1 MKLYTILSRDVQ
13 ATVLWAQR
21 KNYIFLTVCVEDCK
35 DPKVD
40 ITEDKFTFRGIGGT
54 DKTPHHCEIEFY
66 EKVDPNSVRRI
77 ISDRQLE
84 FVINK
89 LNNDGAFWPRL
100 MKNKGRHWWCK
111 VDFNKWRDEDDVSL
125 DGDANQDFD
134 FSKYAET
141 MHDDK
146 VNAEFGKFSDSD
158 DEELPELGTD
168 DATSIESHIN
178 LTLYMIRSL
187 FIDLMMWNKLL
198 NEARLSVC
206 RMSRYVGQP
215 SPVSHPQLI
224 GVGCVTPG
232 ILKTEYA
239 ERRAKFWSSVWKHAQ
254 ANNTNMNSCVV
265 LIPAASVRFCAPD
278 VPHVF
283 RQESNFFYLCGF
295 QEPDS
300 LLLLYGKSEEAHR
313 SVLFVQERNPHKE
326 LWEGTLAGCDG
337 AKWLTDVDWAT
348 VHDDFTKFFEEYL
361 LANGQARSTMMYS
374 VVSDLSA
381 ANPCYKKALEIAK
394 NLAIYGESALELIH
408 RLRWI
413 KSSAEVELMRKAC
426 SIGSEAL
433 AETMRYTR
441 HCRNENVLVAKMDLE
456 LRLRGAKQLAYP
468 PVVAGGPRANII
480 HYLDANQ
487 IIEEND
493 LILMD
498 VGCEVG
504 GYVSDITRTWPVS
517 GVFSKP
523 QSILYDLLYDCQCKL
538 IDGIAQ
544 RRLVTL
550 REAYLEMMSLL
561 RTELQNAGLLS
572 DKLTAQQAFNAV
584 DQICP
589 HHVGHYLGL
598 DVHDTHTVPKDIP
611 FQTGVVITV
620 EPGLYFPSDCVVVPE
635 EFRGIGMRIEDDV
648 LVTSAG
654 VEICLIS
661 IDHFLIE
668 SIWLSVMNENMHRTE
683 KNKKPLCSYCKKSI
697 ENNEAAF
704 AFDRIYHRDHII
716 CSSCKM
722 HLNGGEMC
730 ELQDGKILCLNCDKK
745 LKCEACEL
753 PLDLRTVYAMGKRWH
768 QECFTCSVCGEPFLN
783 WQYLIYNQKPYCVR
797 HYPYRA
803 ASPKY

>member
-1 MKLYTILSRDVQ
+1 LMML
-13 ATVLWAQR
+13 
-21 KNYIFLTVCVEDCK
+21 
-35 DPKVD
+35 
-40 ITEDKFTFRGIGGT
+40 
-54 DKTPHHCEIEFY
+54 
-66 EKVDPNSVRRI
+66 
-77 ISDRQLE
+77 
-84 FVINK
+84 NK
-89 LNNDGAFWPRL
+89 LLNG
-100 MKNKGRHWWCK
+100 
-111 VDFNKWRDEDDVSL
+111 
-125 DGDANQDFD
+125 
-134 FSKYAET
+134 Y
-141 MHDDK
+141 
-146 VNAEFGKFSDSD
+146 
-158 DEELPELGTD
+158 
-168 DATSIESHIN
+168 
-178 LTLYMIRSL
+178 
-187 FIDLMMWNKLL
+187 L

-215 SPVSHPQLI
+215 SPISHPQLI

-239 ERRAKFWSSVWKHAQ
+239 ERRAKFWSSIWKHAQ
-254 ANNTNMNSCVV
+254 TNHTNMNNCVV
-265 LIPAASVRFCAPD
+265 LIPAASVRYCAPD

-300 LLLLYGKSEEAHR
+300 LLLLYGKTEEAHR
-313 SVLFVQERNPHKE
+313 SVLFVQQRSPHKE
-326 LWEGTLAGCDG
+326 LWEGSLAGCDG

-361 LANGQARSTMMYS
+361 LANGQARSTVMYS

-381 ANPCYKKALEIAK
+381 ANPCYKKALEIAG

-426 SIGSEAL
+426 LIGCEAL
-433 AETMRYTR
+433 ADTMRYTR
-441 HCRNENVLVAKMDLE
+441 HCRDENVLVAKMDLE

-468 PVVAGGPRANII
+468 PVVAGGSRANII

-487 IIEEND
+487 TVEEND

-538 IDGIAQ
+538 IDRIDQ

-550 REAYLEMMSLL
+550 REAYLEMMALL
-561 RTELQNAGLLS
+561 SAELQNVGLLS
-572 DKLTAQQAFNAV
+572 GELTAQEAFNAV

-598 DVHDTHTVPKDIP
+598 DVHDTHTVPKDVP

-620 EPGLYFPSDCVVVPE
+620 EPGLYFPSDCVDVPE

-648 LVTSAG
+648 LVTSTG
-654 VEICLIS
+654 VDVLTDRCPKSKNDLQACIKLKI
-661 IDHFLIE
+661 
-668 SIWLSVMNENMHRTE
+668 MNENMHTTE
-683 KNKKPLCSYCKKSI
+683 KNKKPICSYCKKSI

-704 AFDRIYHRDHII
+704 AFDRIYHLDHII
-716 CSSCKM
+716 CSSCKK

-730 ELQDGKILCLNCDKK
+730 ELQDGKIICLNCDKK

-753 PLDLRTVYAMGKRWH
+753 PLDVRTVYAMGKRWH
-768 QECFTCSVCGEPFLN
+768 EECFTCSVCGEPFLD
-783 WQYLIYNQKPYCVR
+783 WQYLIYNRRPYCVR

>member
-1 MKLYTILSRDVQ
+1 MML
-13 ATVLWAQR
+13 
-21 KNYIFLTVCVEDCK
+21 
-35 DPKVD
+35 
-40 ITEDKFTFRGIGGT
+40 
-54 DKTPHHCEIEFY
+54 
-66 EKVDPNSVRRI
+66 
-77 ISDRQLE
+77 
-84 FVINK
+84 NK
-89 LNNDGAFWPRL
+89 LLNG
-100 MKNKGRHWWCK
+100 
-111 VDFNKWRDEDDVSL
+111 
-125 DGDANQDFD
+125 
-134 FSKYAET
+134 Y
-141 MHDDK
+141 
-146 VNAEFGKFSDSD
+146 
-158 DEELPELGTD
+158 
-168 DATSIESHIN
+168 
-178 LTLYMIRSL
+178 
-187 FIDLMMWNKLL
+187 L

-215 SPVSHPQLI
+215 SPISHPQLI

-239 ERRAKFWSSVWKHAQ
+239 ERRAKFWSSIWKHAQ
-254 ANNTNMNSCVV
+254 TNHTNMNNCVV
-265 LIPAASVRFCAPD
+265 LIPAASVRYCAPD

-300 LLLLYGKSEEAHR
+300 LLLLYGKAEEAHR
-313 SVLFVQERNPHKE
+313 SVLFVQQRSPHKE
-326 LWEGTLAGCDG
+326 LWEGSLAGCDG

-361 LANGQARSTMMYS
+361 LANGQARSTVMYS

-381 ANPCYKKALEIAK
+381 ANPCYKKALEIAG

-426 SIGSEAL
+426 LIGCEAL
-433 AETMRYTR
+433 ADTMRYTR
-441 HCRNENVLVAKMDLE
+441 HCRDENVLVAKMDLE

-468 PVVAGGPRANII
+468 PVVAGGSRANII

-487 IIEEND
+487 TVEEND

-538 IDGIAQ
+538 IDRIDQ

-550 REAYLEMMSLL
+550 REAYLEMMALL
-561 RTELQNAGLLS
+561 SAELQNVGLLS
-572 DKLTAQQAFNAV
+572 GELTAQEAFNAV

-598 DVHDTHTVPKDIP
+598 DVHDTHTVPKDVP

-620 EPGLYFPSDCVVVPE
+620 EPGLYFPSDCVDVPE

-648 LVTSAG
+648 LVTSTG
-654 VEICLIS
+654 VDVLTDRCPKSKNDLQACIKLKI
-661 IDHFLIE
+661 
-668 SIWLSVMNENMHRTE
+668 MNENMHTTE
-683 KNKKPLCSYCKKSI
+683 KNKKPICSYCKKSI

-704 AFDRIYHRDHII
+704 AFDRIYHLDHII
-716 CSSCKM
+716 CSSCKK

-730 ELQDGKILCLNCDKK
+730 ELQDGKIICLNCDKK

-753 PLDLRTVYAMGKRWH
+753 PLDVRTVYAMGKRWH
-768 QECFTCSVCGEPFLN
+768 EECFTCSVCGEPFLD
-783 WQYLIYNQKPYCVR
+783 WQYLIYNRRPYCVR

>member
-1 MKLYTILSRDVQ
+1 MML
-13 ATVLWAQR
+13 
-21 KNYIFLTVCVEDCK
+21 
-35 DPKVD
+35 
-40 ITEDKFTFRGIGGT
+40 
-54 DKTPHHCEIEFY
+54 
-66 EKVDPNSVRRI
+66 
-77 ISDRQLE
+77 
-84 FVINK
+84 NK
-89 LNNDGAFWPRL
+89 LLNG
-100 MKNKGRHWWCK
+100 
-111 VDFNKWRDEDDVSL
+111 
-125 DGDANQDFD
+125 
-134 FSKYAET
+134 Y
-141 MHDDK
+141 
-146 VNAEFGKFSDSD
+146 
-158 DEELPELGTD
+158 
-168 DATSIESHIN
+168 
-178 LTLYMIRSL
+178 
-187 FIDLMMWNKLL
+187 L

-215 SPVSHPQLI
+215 SPISHPQLI

-239 ERRAKFWSSVWKHAQ
+239 ERRAKFWSSIWKHAQ
-254 ANNTNMNSCVV
+254 TNHTNMNNCVV
-265 LIPAASVRFCAPD
+265 LIPAASVRYCAPD

-300 LLLLYGKSEEAHR
+300 LLLLYGKTEEAHR
-313 SVLFVQERNPHKE
+313 SVLFVQQRSPHKE
-326 LWEGTLAGCDG
+326 LWEGSLAGCDG

-361 LANGQARSTMMYS
+361 LANGQARSTVMYS

-381 ANPCYKKALEIAK
+381 ANPCYKKALEIAG

-426 SIGSEAL
+426 LIGCEAL
-433 AETMRYTR
+433 ADTMRYTR
-441 HCRNENVLVAKMDLE
+441 HCRDENVLVAKMDLE

-468 PVVAGGPRANII
+468 PVVAGGSRANII

-487 IIEEND
+487 TVEEND

-538 IDGIAQ
+538 IDRIDQ

-550 REAYLEMMSLL
+550 REAYLEMMALL
-561 RTELQNAGLLS
+561 SAELQNVGLLS
-572 DKLTAQQAFNAV
+572 GELTAQEAFNAV

-598 DVHDTHTVPKDIP
+598 DVHDTHTVPKDVP

-620 EPGLYFPSDCVVVPE
+620 EPGLYFPSDCVDVPE

-648 LVTSAG
+648 LVTSTG
-654 VEICLIS
+654 VDVLTDRCPKSKNDLQACIKLKI
-661 IDHFLIE
+661 
-668 SIWLSVMNENMHRTE
+668 MNENMHTTE
-683 KNKKPLCSYCKKSI
+683 KNKKPICSYCKKSI

-704 AFDRIYHRDHII
+704 AFDRIYHLDHII
-716 CSSCKM
+716 CSSCKK

-730 ELQDGKILCLNCDKK
+730 ELQDGKIICLNCDKK

-753 PLDLRTVYAMGKRWH
+753 PLDVRTVYAMGKRWH
-768 QECFTCSVCGEPFLN
+768 EECFTCSVCGEPFLD
-783 WQYLIYNQKPYCVR
+783 WQYLIYNRRPYCVR

>member
-1 MKLYTILSRDVQ
+1 LMML
-13 ATVLWAQR
+13 
-21 KNYIFLTVCVEDCK
+21 
-35 DPKVD
+35 
-40 ITEDKFTFRGIGGT
+40 
-54 DKTPHHCEIEFY
+54 
-66 EKVDPNSVRRI
+66 
-77 ISDRQLE
+77 
-84 FVINK
+84 NK
-89 LNNDGAFWPRL
+89 LLNG
-100 MKNKGRHWWCK
+100 
-111 VDFNKWRDEDDVSL
+111 
-125 DGDANQDFD
+125 
-134 FSKYAET
+134 Y
-141 MHDDK
+141 
-146 VNAEFGKFSDSD
+146 
-158 DEELPELGTD
+158 
-168 DATSIESHIN
+168 
-178 LTLYMIRSL
+178 
-187 FIDLMMWNKLL
+187 L

-215 SPVSHPQLI
+215 SPISHPQLI

-239 ERRAKFWSSVWKHAQ
+239 ERRAKFWSSIWKHAQ
-254 ANNTNMNSCVV
+254 TNHTNMNNCVV
-265 LIPAASVRFCAPD
+265 LIPAASVRYCAPD

-300 LLLLYGKSEEAHR
+300 LLLLYGKTEEAHR
-313 SVLFVQERNPHKE
+313 SVLFVQQRSPHKE
-326 LWEGTLAGCDG
+326 LWEGSLAGCDG

-361 LANGQARSTMMYS
+361 LANGQARSTVMYS

-381 ANPCYKKALEIAK
+381 ANPCYKKALEIAG

-426 SIGSEAL
+426 LIGCEAL
-433 AETMRYTR
+433 ADTMRYTR
-441 HCRNENVLVAKMDLE
+441 HCRDENVLVAKMDLE

-468 PVVAGGPRANII
+468 PVVAGGSRANII

-487 IIEEND
+487 TVEEND

-538 IDGIAQ
+538 IDRIDQ

-550 REAYLEMMSLL
+550 REAYLEMMALL
-561 RTELQNAGLLS
+561 SAELQNVGLLS
-572 DKLTAQQAFNAV
+572 GELTAQEAFNAV

-598 DVHDTHTVPKDIP
+598 DVHDTHTVPKDVP

-620 EPGLYFPSDCVVVPE
+620 EPGLYFPSDCVDVPE

-648 LVTSAG
+648 LVTSTG
-654 VEICLIS
+654 VDVLTDRCPKSKNDLQAIKLKI
-661 IDHFLIE
+661 
-668 SIWLSVMNENMHRTE
+668 MNENMHTTE
-683 KNKKPLCSYCKKSI
+683 KNKKPICSYCKKSI

-704 AFDRIYHRDHII
+704 AFDRIYHLDHII
-716 CSSCKM
+716 CSSCKK

-730 ELQDGKILCLNCDKK
+730 ELQDGKIICLNCDKK

-753 PLDLRTVYAMGKRWH
+753 PLDVRTVYAMGKRWH
-768 QECFTCSVCGEPFLN
+768 EECFTCSVCGEPFLD
-783 WQYLIYNQKPYCVR
+783 WQYLIYNRRPYCVR

>member
-1 MKLYTILSRDVQ
+1 MANSSGSRDVQ

-66 EKVDPNSVRRI
+66 EKVDPSSVRRI

-89 LNNDGAFWPRL
+89 LNTDGAFWPRL
-100 MKNKGRHWWCK
+100 MKNQGRHWWCK

-168 DATSIESHIN
+168 DATSIESHN
-178 LTLYMIRSL
+178 
-187 FIDLMMWNKLL
+187 LMMLNKLL

-295 QEPDS
+295 QEPD
-300 LLLLYGKSEEAHR
+300 KR
-313 SVLFVQERNPHKE
+313 SPHKE

-348 VHDDFTKFFEEYL
+348 VHGDFTKFFEEYL

-523 QSILYDLLYDCQCKL
+523 QSIF
-538 IDGIAQ
+538 
-544 RRLVTL
+544 
-550 REAYLEMMSLL
+550 
-561 RTELQNAGLLS
+561 TELQNAGLLS

-620 EPGLYFPSDCVVVPE
+620 EPGLYFPSDCVDVPE

-654 VEICLIS
+654 VEVLTDRCAKSKSDLQA
-661 IDHFLIE
+661 
-668 SIWLSVMNENMHRTE
+668 WLN
-683 KNKKPLCSYCKKSI
+683 I
-697 ENNEAAF
+697 
-704 AFDRIYHRDHII
+704 
-716 CSSCKM
+716 
-722 HLNGGEMC
+722 
-730 ELQDGKILCLNCDKK
+730 
-745 LKCEACEL
+745 
-753 PLDLRTVYAMGKRWH
+753 
-768 QECFTCSVCGEPFLN
+768 
-783 WQYLIYNQKPYCVR
+783 
-797 HYPYRA
+797 
-803 ASPKY
+803 

>member
-1 MKLYTILSRDVQ
+1 MANSSGSRDVQ

-66 EKVDPNSVRRI
+66 EKVDPSSVRRI

-89 LNNDGAFWPRL
+89 LNTDGAFWPRL
-100 MKNKGRHWWCK
+100 MKNQGRHWWCK

-125 DGDANQDFD
+125 DGDVNQDFD
-134 FSKYAET
+134 F
-141 MHDDK
+141 
-146 VNAEFGKFSDSD
+146 
-158 DEELPELGTD
+158 
-168 DATSIESHIN
+168 IN

-187 FIDLMMWNKLL
+187 FIDLMMLNKLL

-313 SVLFVQERNPHKE
+313 SVLFVQERSPHKE

-348 VHDDFTKFFEEYL
+348 VHGDFTKFFEEYL
-361 LANGQARSTMMYS
+361 LADGQARSTMMYS

-598 DVHDTHTVPKDIP
+598 DVHDTHTVPKYIP

-620 EPGLYFPSDCVVVPE
+620 EPGLYFPSDCVDVPE

-654 VEICLIS
+654 VEVLTDRCAKS
-661 IDHFLIE
+661 KK
-668 SIWLSVMNENMHRTE
+668 

-704 AFDRIYHRDHII
+704 AFDRICHRDHII

>member
-1 MKLYTILSRDVQ
+1 LMML
-13 ATVLWAQR
+13 
-21 KNYIFLTVCVEDCK
+21 
-35 DPKVD
+35 
-40 ITEDKFTFRGIGGT
+40 
-54 DKTPHHCEIEFY
+54 
-66 EKVDPNSVRRI
+66 
-77 ISDRQLE
+77 
-84 FVINK
+84 NK
-89 LNNDGAFWPRL
+89 LLNG
-100 MKNKGRHWWCK
+100 
-111 VDFNKWRDEDDVSL
+111 
-125 DGDANQDFD
+125 
-134 FSKYAET
+134 Y
-141 MHDDK
+141 
-146 VNAEFGKFSDSD
+146 
-158 DEELPELGTD
+158 
-168 DATSIESHIN
+168 
-178 LTLYMIRSL
+178 
-187 FIDLMMWNKLL
+187 L

-215 SPVSHPQLI
+215 SPISHPQLI

-239 ERRAKFWSSVWKHAQ
+239 ERRAKFWSSIWKHAQ
-254 ANNTNMNSCVV
+254 TNHTNMNNCVV
-265 LIPAASVRFCAPD
+265 LIPAASVRYCAPD

-300 LLLLYGKSEEAHR
+300 LLLLYGKTEEAHR
-313 SVLFVQERNPHKE
+313 SVLFVQQRSPHKE
-326 LWEGTLAGCDG
+326 LWEGSLAGCDG

-361 LANGQARSTMMYS
+361 LANGQARSTVMYS

-381 ANPCYKKALEIAK
+381 ANPCYKKALEIAG

-426 SIGSEAL
+426 LIGCEAL
-433 AETMRYTR
+433 ADTMRYTR
-441 HCRNENVLVAKMDLE
+441 HCRDENVLVAKMDLE

-468 PVVAGGPRANII
+468 PVVAGGSRANII

-487 IIEEND
+487 TVEEND

-538 IDGIAQ
+538 IDRIDQ

-550 REAYLEMMSLL
+550 REAYLEMMALL
-561 RTELQNAGLLS
+561 SAELQNVGLLS
-572 DKLTAQQAFNAV
+572 GELTAQEAFNAV

-598 DVHDTHTVPKDIP
+598 DVHDTHTVPKDVP

-620 EPGLYFPSDCVVVPE
+620 EPGLYFPSDCVDVPE

-648 LVTSAG
+648 LVTSTG
-654 VEICLIS
+654 VDVLTDRCPKSKNDLQA
-661 IDHFLIE
+661 
-668 SIWLSVMNENMHRTE
+668 WLN
-683 KNKKPLCSYCKKSI
+683 I
-697 ENNEAAF
+697 
-704 AFDRIYHRDHII
+704 
-716 CSSCKM
+716 
-722 HLNGGEMC
+722 
-730 ELQDGKILCLNCDKK
+730 
-745 LKCEACEL
+745 
-753 PLDLRTVYAMGKRWH
+753 
-768 QECFTCSVCGEPFLN
+768 
-783 WQYLIYNQKPYCVR
+783 
-797 HYPYRA
+797 
-803 ASPKY
+803 